1 MIFLMKEVFQLMTT
15 AKGQIEQLLGAIL
28 QESTGEDE
36 EVLFHLL
43 NGLRD
48 KQQGI
53 HRRYINAALHMVGKF
68 EPEVSEVRIPIT
80 PVIHN
85 TIKVPHG
92 GIIATI
98 ADAAM
103 GGLASRSVPEGY
115 NVVTTNM
122 NVSYIATTTNKELI
136 ARGRFVHK
144 GRQTLVM
151 ECDIEDETGRKLAIA
166 TGSFFVIQRR
176 P

>member
-1 MIFLMKEVFQLMTT
+1 MKEDFQMMTT
-15 AKGQIEQLLGAIL
+15 SKEQVEQLVAEIL
-28 QESTGEDE
+28 QDSTEEDE
-36 EVLFHLL
+36 EVLLHLL
-43 NGLRD
+43 NGLRE

-53 HRRYINAALHMVGKF
+53 HRRYINATLHMVGKF

-92 GIIATI
+92 GIVATI

-122 NVSYIATTTNKELI
+122 NISYIATTTNKELI

-151 ECDIEDETGRKLAIA
+151 ECDIEDETGRRLAIA

>member
-1 MIFLMKEVFQLMTT
+1 MTS
-15 AKGQIEQLLGAIL
+15 AKGQIEELLAAIL
-28 QESTGEDE
+28 QHSTAEDE
-36 EVLFHLL
+36 EVLLHLL
-43 NGLRD
+43 NGIRD

-53 HRRYINAALHMVGKF
+53 HRRYINAALHMVGNF
-68 EPEVSEVRIPIT
+68 QPDVSEVRIPIT

-103 GGLASRSVPEGY
+103 GGLASRSVPEGF
-115 NVVTTNM
+115 NVVTTNI
-122 NVSYIATTTNKELI
+122 NISYIATTNNKELI

-166 TGSFFVIQRR
+166 TASFFVIQRR
-176 P
+176 QS

>member
-1 MIFLMKEVFQLMTT
+1 MKEVFKMMTT
-15 AKGQIEQLLGAIL
+15 SKDQVEQLVAEIL
-28 QESTGEDE
+28 QNSTEEDE
-36 EVLFHLL
+36 EVLLHLL
-43 NGLRD
+43 KGLRE

-53 HRRYINAALHMVGKF
+53 HRRYINAILHMVGKF
-68 EPEVSEVRIPIT
+68 ETEVSEVRIPIT

-92 GIIATI
+92 GIVATI

-151 ECDIEDETGRKLAIA
+151 ECDIEDETGRRLAIA

>member
-1 MIFLMKEVFQLMTT
+1 MLPSSKE
-15 AKGQIEQLLGAIL
+15 QIEDLLADIL
-28 QESTGEDE
+28 QNSTMEDE
-36 EVLFHLL
+36 EVLLHLL
-43 NGLRD
+43 SGLRQ

-53 HRRYINAALHMVGKF
+53 HRRYINATLHMVGKF

-92 GIIATI
+92 GIIATV

-103 GGLASRSVPEGY
+103 GGLASRFVEEGF
-115 NVVTTNM
+115 NVVTTNI
-122 NVSYIATTTNKELI
+122 NISYIATTTNKELI

-151 ECDIEDETGRKLAIA
+151 ACDIEDETGRLLATA
-166 TGSFFVIQRR
+166 TASFFVIQRR
-176 P
+176 QL

>member
-1 MIFLMKEVFQLMTT
+1 MMTT
-15 AKGQIEQLLGAIL
+15 SKEQVEQLVAEIL
-28 QESTGEDE
+28 QDSTKEDE
-36 EVLFHLL
+36 EVLLHLL
-43 NGLRD
+43 NGLRE

-53 HRRYINAALHMVGKF
+53 HRRYINATLHMVGKF

-92 GIIATI
+92 GIVATI

-122 NVSYIATTTNKELI
+122 NISYIATTTNKELI

-151 ECDIEDETGRKLAIA
+151 ECDIEDETGRRLAIA

>member
-1 MIFLMKEVFQLMTT
+1 MKEVFQLMTT

-28 QESTGEDE
+28 QESTEEDE

-122 NVSYIATTTNKELI
+122 NVSYIATTTNTELI

-176 P
+176 L

>member
-1 MIFLMKEVFQLMTT
+1 MKEVFQMMTT
-15 AKGQIEQLLGAIL
+15 SKEQVEQLVAEIL
-28 QESTGEDE
+28 QDSTEEDE
-36 EVLFHLL
+36 EVLLHLL
-43 NGLRD
+43 NGLRE

-53 HRRYINAALHMVGKF
+53 HRRYINATLHMVGKF
-68 EPEVSEVRIPIT
+68 EPEVSKVRIPIT

-92 GIIATI
+92 GIVATI

-122 NVSYIATTTNKELI
+122 NISYIATTTNKELI

-151 ECDIEDETGRKLAIA
+151 ECDIEDETGRRLAIA

>member
-1 MIFLMKEVFQLMTT
+1 MIILMKEVFQMMTT
-15 AKGQIEQLLGAIL
+15 SKEQVEQLVAEIL
-28 QESTGEDE
+28 QDSTEEDE
-36 EVLFHLL
+36 EVLLHLL
-43 NGLRD
+43 NGLRE

-53 HRRYINAALHMVGKF
+53 HRRYINATLHMVGKF
-68 EPEVSEVRIPIT
+68 EPEVSVPIT

-92 GIIATI
+92 GIVATI

-122 NVSYIATTTNKELI
+122 NISYIATTTNKELI

-151 ECDIEDETGRKLAIA
+151 ECDIEDETGRRLAVA

>member
-1 MIFLMKEVFQLMTT
+1 MKEVFQMITT
-15 AKGQIEQLLGAIL
+15 SKEQVEQLVAEIL
-28 QESTGEDE
+28 QDSTEEDE
-36 EVLFHLL
+36 EVLLHLL
-43 NGLRD
+43 NGLRE

-53 HRRYINAALHMVGKF
+53 HRRYINATLHMVGKF

-92 GIIATI
+92 GIVATI

-103 GGLASRSVPEGY
+103 GGLASRYVPEGY

-122 NVSYIATTTNKELI
+122 NISYIATTTNKELI

-151 ECDIEDETGRKLAIA
+151 ECDIEDETGRRLAIA

>member
-1 MIFLMKEVFQLMTT
+1 MKEVFQMMTT
-15 AKGQIEQLLGAIL
+15 SKEQVEQLVAEIL
-28 QESTGEDE
+28 QDSTKEDE
-36 EVLFHLL
+36 EVLLHLL
-43 NGLRD
+43 NGLRE

-53 HRRYINAALHMVGKF
+53 HRRYINATLHMVGKF

-92 GIIATI
+92 GIVATI

-122 NVSYIATTTNKELI
+122 NISYIATTTNKELI

-151 ECDIEDETGRKLAIA
+151 ECDIEDETGRRLAIA

>member
-1 MIFLMKEVFQLMTT
+1 MMTTSKDQVEQLM
-15 AKGQIEQLLGAIL
+15 AEIL
-28 QESTGEDE
+28 QDSTEEDE
-36 EVLFHLL
+36 EVLLHLL
-43 NGLRD
+43 NGLRE

-53 HRRYINAALHMVGKF
+53 HRRYINATLHMVGKF

-92 GIIATI
+92 GIVATI

-122 NVSYIATTTNKELI
+122 NISYIATTTNKELI

-151 ECDIEDETGRKLAIA
+151 ECDIEDETGRRLAIA

>member
-1 MIFLMKEVFQLMTT
+1 MMTT
-15 AKGQIEQLLGAIL
+15 SKEQVEQLVAEIL
-28 QESTGEDE
+28 QDSTEEDE
-36 EVLFHLL
+36 EVLLHLL
-43 NGLRD
+43 NGLRE

-53 HRRYINAALHMVGKF
+53 HRRYINATLHMVGKF

-92 GIIATI
+92 GIVATI

-122 NVSYIATTTNKELI
+122 NISYIATTTNKELI

-151 ECDIEDETGRKLAIA
+151 ECDVEDETGRRLAIA

>member
-1 MIFLMKEVFQLMTT
+1 MKEVFQMITT
-15 AKGQIEQLLGAIL
+15 SKEQVEQLVAEIL
-28 QESTGEDE
+28 QDSTEEDE
-36 EVLFHLL
+36 EVLLHLL
-43 NGLRD
+43 NGLRE

-53 HRRYINAALHMVGKF
+53 HRRYINATLHMVGKF

-92 GIIATI
+92 GIVATI

-122 NVSYIATTTNKELI
+122 NISYIATTTNKELI

-151 ECDIEDETGRKLAIA
+151 ECDIEDETGRRLAVA

>member
-1 MIFLMKEVFQLMTT
+1 MMTT
-15 AKGQIEQLLGAIL
+15 SKEQVEQLVAEIL
-28 QESTGEDE
+28 QDSTEEDE
-36 EVLFHLL
+36 EVLLHLL
-43 NGLRD
+43 NGLRE

-53 HRRYINAALHMVGKF
+53 HRRYINATLHMVGKF

-92 GIIATI
+92 GIVATI

-115 NVVTTNM
+115 NVVTKNM
-122 NVSYIATTTNKELI
+122 NISYIATTTNKELI

-151 ECDIEDETGRKLAIA
+151 ECDIEDETGRRLAIA
-166 TGSFFVIQRR
+166 TGSFFVIHRR

>member
-1 MIFLMKEVFQLMTT
+1 MVPSS
-15 AKGQIEQLLGAIL
+15 KGQIEQLLAEIL
-28 QESTGEDE
+28 QHSTAEDE
-36 EVLFHLL
+36 EVLLHLL
-43 NGLRD
+43 SGLRD
-48 KQQGI
+48 KQEGI

-68 EPEVSEVRIPIT
+68 ETEVSEVRIPIT

-122 NVSYIATTTNKELI
+122 NISYIATTSNKELI

-176 P
+176 PQT

>member
-1 MIFLMKEVFQLMTT
+1 MVTSS
-15 AKGQIEQLLGAIL
+15 KGQIEELLADIL
-28 QESTGEDE
+28 QNSTAEDE
-36 EVLFHLL
+36 EVLLHLL
-43 NGLRD
+43 SGLRD

-68 EPEVSEVRIPIT
+68 DAEISEVRIPIT

-103 GGLASRSVPEGY
+103 GGLASRSVPEGF
-115 NVVTTNM
+115 NVVTTNI

-151 ECDIEDETGRKLAIA
+151 ECAIEDETGRKLAIA
-166 TGSFFVIQRR
+166 TATFFVIQRR
-176 P
+176 L

>member
-1 MIFLMKEVFQLMTT
+1 MMTT
-15 AKGQIEQLLGAIL
+15 SKDQVEQLVAEIL
-28 QESTGEDE
+28 QDSTEEDE
-36 EVLFHLL
+36 EVLLHLL
-43 NGLRD
+43 NGLRE

-53 HRRYINAALHMVGKF
+53 HRRYINATLHMVGKF

-92 GIIATI
+92 GIVATI

-122 NVSYIATTTNKELI
+122 NISYIATTTNKELI

-151 ECDIEDETGRKLAIA
+151 ECDIEDETGRRLAVA
-166 TGSFFVIQRR
+166 TGSFFIIQRR

>member
-1 MIFLMKEVFQLMTT
+1 MKEVFQMMTT
-15 AKGQIEQLLGAIL
+15 SKDQIEQLVAEIL
-28 QESTGEDE
+28 HDSTEEDE
-36 EVLFHLL
+36 EVLLHLL
-43 NGLRD
+43 NGLRE

-53 HRRYINAALHMVGKF
+53 HRRYINATLHMVGKF

-92 GIIATI
+92 GIVATI

-144 GRQTLVM
+144 GRQTFVM
-151 ECDIEDETGRKLAIA
+151 ECDIEDETGRRLAIA